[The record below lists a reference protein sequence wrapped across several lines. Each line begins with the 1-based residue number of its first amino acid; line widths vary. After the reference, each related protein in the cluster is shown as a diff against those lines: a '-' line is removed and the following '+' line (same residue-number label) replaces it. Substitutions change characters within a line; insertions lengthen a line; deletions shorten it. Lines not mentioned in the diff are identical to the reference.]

1 MPIVHMVTEEIAFSG
16 SHQLRAGDVI
26 KWVPLAQGH
35 CAWYD
40 GPEHGG
46 VLGVG
51 IDGWGT
57 VVTSVTLHAGSSP
70 YALCTKEGDAPDFTF
85 QSHVT
90 AVVVHQP
97 PSPPLPPSSPPPPS
111 TPNFGV
117 VLRVWT
123 VSTAL
128 PWLGLALVLAA
139 AVAALVYVTAAES
152 DPTKFQRL
160 VEEGAKTTAS
170 ATAGFTSST
179 AKTLTAVVDWTK
191 LNADGRAPIRN
202 LSADLAEEA
211 RIKSSAAS
219 SPLASRRTPAGTPYG
234 TPPATFRSRF
244 VHSFSQAPRPF
255 RPIDMMLPCFC
266 FLLVFGV
273 SFYGLVLA
281 PALSFGVDLFAG

>member
-1 MPIVHMVTEEIAFSG
+1 MPTPPN
-16 SHQLRAGDVI
+16 RAGSTQSPTKSLVQFT
-26 KWVPLAQGH
+26 P
-35 CAWYD
+35 
-40 GPEHGG
+40 
-46 VLGVG
+46 
-51 IDGWGT
+51 
-57 VVTSVTLHAGSSP
+57 SS
-70 YALCTKEGDAPDFTF
+70 ADLLRSMHSGATTC
-85 QSHVT
+85 V
-90 AVVVHQP
+90 AVVDAMLARVEAANGA
-97 PSPPLPPSSPPPPS
+97 L
-111 TPNFGV
+111 NACV
-117 VLRVWT
+117 EVLHDR
-123 VSTAL
+123 ARE
-128 PWLGLALVLAA
+128 A
-139 AVAALVYVTAAES
+139 AVAADARIRAGQPLRRLEGLPILVKVNIDCAGTLSTAGTPALAEWRPS
-152 DPTKFQRL
+152 KSAPCVQRL